1 MYKFLFLVWCC
12 TALVF
17 VAKAQKPDTVVSKT
31 KADSLNAKRDS
42 INSTKKYV
50 PPITKGKVYHPDST
64 HSPHKA
70 LIRSAIIPGWGQL
83 YNHRWWKVPFIY
95 AGIGLL
101 GDAIVYNQHYY
112 SIFLKEAQ
120 LREKG
125 IQEGRLPEYTQ
136 VSDADIINAQDGYR
150 RNRDLCI
157 LATLGAW
164 GIQMIDA
171 YIDAKFI
178 QRFTMDNDLS
188 FKIKPG
194 FINQP
199 SYAFNGLGNYYP
211 AVTVT
216 FTLR

>member
-1 MYKFLFLVWCC
+1 MYKFLFLVWCFF
-12 TALVF
+12 ALAF
-17 VAKAQKPDTVVSKT
+17 VAKAQKPDTVASKT
-31 KADSLNAKRDS
+31 NADSLNRKQDS
-42 INSTKKYV
+42 VNNARKYV
-50 PPITKGKVYHPDST
+50 PPITKGKVYHPDSL

-70 LIRSAIIPGWGQL
+70 LIRSAMIPGWGQL
-83 YNHRWWKVPFIY
+83 YNHRWWKLPFIY

-112 SIFLKEAQ
+112 TIFLKEAR
-120 LREKG
+120 LRERG
-125 IQEGRLPEYTQ
+125 IQEGRLPQYSQ
-136 VSDADIINAQDGYR
+136 VVDADIINAQDGYR

-199 SYAFNGLGNYYP
+199 SYAFNALGSYYP